1 VTKLKVAH
9 SKGMGI
15 AMKRVL
21 VCWAATV
28 LAIAGSAGQAGLLAA
43 TRTGTAARAASF
55 AGPVAPTL
63 AKVKLAKGDSLVAD
77 AKGSEVPIFEAPD
90 APMAIKALKNP
101 TFEGVPLVFGVKE
114 QKGEWLHVMI
124 PERPNGSTAWIRT
137 SDVELRAVPNR
148 ILVELNKHRLS
159 VWRGDQM
166 LMEAPV
172 GVGTPRTPTP
182 LGSFYVDVSVPFQ
195 SSGGPYGAYML
206 SVAGFSNVHLTF
218 AGGRGQIAIHGTNN
232 LGSVGKDSSNGCLR
246 LTNDVILQVKD
257 LAPTG
262 TPVDIVA

>member
-1 VTKLKVAH
+1 MTLRGAH
-9 SKGMGI
+9 SKGLGI
-15 AMKRVL
+15 GLKRVL
-21 VCWAATV
+21 VCWAATA
-28 LAIAGSAGQAGLLAA
+28 LAITASAGQVGLLAA
-43 TRTGTAARAASF
+43 QRTGTAAKAASF
-55 AGPVAPTL
+55 AGPVAPAL
-63 AKVKLAKGDSLVAD
+63 AKVKLGKGDSLAAD
-77 AKGSEVPIFEAPD
+77 AKGSEVPIFESPN

-114 QKGEWLHVMI
+114 QKGDWLQVMI
-124 PERPNGSTAWIRT
+124 PERPNGSTAWVRT
-137 SDVELRAVPNR
+137 SDVQVRTVPNR
-148 ILVELNKHRLS
+148 ILIELSKHRLS

-166 LMEAPV
+166 LMESSV

-195 SSGGPYGAYML
+195 NTGGPYGAYML
-206 SVAGFSNVHLTF
+206 SVAGFSNVHITF

-246 LTNDVILQVKD
+246 LSNDVVLRVKD